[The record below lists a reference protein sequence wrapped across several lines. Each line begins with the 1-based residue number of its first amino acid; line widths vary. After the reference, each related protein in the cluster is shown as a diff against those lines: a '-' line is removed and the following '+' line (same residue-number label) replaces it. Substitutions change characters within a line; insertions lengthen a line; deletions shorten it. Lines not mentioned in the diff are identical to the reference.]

1 MSEETPRN
9 EAGQFAP
16 AKELYGIE
24 GVEADAG
31 YISRSVAFE
40 KVDTPESVGSD
51 EESLR
56 ELARQKWGDQNDE
69 PTKIEVVHLDTGERV
84 AENLAQTVEQAAAIW
99 RTSTIGSALSTRRI
113 TLPRSLRMSTPSA
126 RRN

>member
-84 AENLAQTVEQAAAIW
+84 AENLAQTVEQAASDLANLHSW
-99 RTSTIGSALSTRRI
+99 QRAEYEAENLSKV
-113 TLPRSLRMSTPSA
+113 A
-126 RRN
+126 EEVDA